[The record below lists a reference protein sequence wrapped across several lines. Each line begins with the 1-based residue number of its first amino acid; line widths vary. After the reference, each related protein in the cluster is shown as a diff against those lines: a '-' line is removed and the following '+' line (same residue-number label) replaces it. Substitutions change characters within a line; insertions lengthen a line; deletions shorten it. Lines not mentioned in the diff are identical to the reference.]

1 MEIDLGLLHSNAIE
15 NIDISGSYF
24 LDKDYYENT
33 DIIDLKEIKVK
44 GNITKKDTE
53 EGLKDYIECSISGT
67 MVIEDS
73 ISLEP
78 VDFPYEIFYSDFLWE
93 NWLKSENILDIFSF
107 LWENIVLEVPLR
119 FTKVQD
125 LSKFQGD
132 GWRVISEEEINHNN
146 PFRELLKDFKE
157 E

>member
-1 MEIDLGLLHSNAIE
+1 MMIDLTQLHSLQVPEISIDE
-15 NIDISGSYF
+15 NYS
-24 LDKDYYENT
+24 LKDSFSHPE
-33 DIIDLKEIKVK
+33 IIDLSDISVTGVIILRDEKECFV
-44 GNITKKDTE
+44 
-53 EGLKDYIECSISGT
+53 GLINGT
-67 MVIEDS
+67 MTILDS
-73 ISLEP
+73 ISLEE
-78 VDFPYEIFYSDFLWE
+78 VFYPFCISFDDYIPE
-93 NWLKSENILDIFSF
+93 NYIKNENTLDILGF